1 MSNKTHSPVIFIVGP
16 TCIGKSEFAINLAK
30 RINGEIINADSMQVY
45 SNLRILTARPE
56 LKEQKKIPHHLYGY
70 VDGSIRYNVATWC
83 NDVLN
88 ILEKNINEK
97 KHSIVVGGTGMYIEK
112 FINGLVQMP
121 SIPEKIKNE
130 SENFLE
136 NYGIEKLRDEVIR
149 IDKDASKKISLN
161 DINRLRRIWEVYKYT
176 KKNLTFWK
184 KNKNKKFLSNK
195 NFVIYL
201 FTPNREQI
209 YNRVN
214 KRFSNMINSG
224 AIEEVKNLLELDLP
238 NSFPIMRAHG
248 VPEIINFLSG
258 SLSIEECI
266 LKGQLVTRHY
276 VKRQLSWWRTSNL
289 KIAKKFDKFPLEIDI
304 NSLKIR

>member
-1 MSNKTHSPVIFIVGP
+1 LSNKIQTPVIFIVGP

-30 RINGEIINADSMQVY
+30 KINGEIINADSMQVY
-45 SNLRILTARPE
+45 SNLSILTARPK

-70 VDGSIRYNVATWC
+70 VDGTIRYNVATWC
-83 NDVLN
+83 NDVSN
-88 ILEKNINEK
+88 ILEKNFNKK

-121 SIPEKIKNE
+121 TIPEKIKNE
-130 SENFLE
+130 SENFLT
-136 NYGIEKLRDEVIR
+136 NYGIDKLREEVIK
-149 IDKDASKKISLN
+149 IDNVASKKISLN

-184 KNKNKKFLSNK
+184 KNKNKNFLSNRSY
-195 NFVIYL
+195 VIYL
-201 FTPNREQI
+201 FIPNRAQI

-214 KRFSNMINSG
+214 ERFIHMINSG
-224 AIEEVKNLLELDLP
+224 AVEEVKKLLELDLP

-248 VPEIINFLSG
+248 VPEITSFLSG
-258 SLSIEECI
+258 LFPIEECI
-266 LKGQLVTRHY
+266 AKGQLVTRHY
-276 VKRQLSWWRTSNL
+276 VKRQLSWWRTANL
-289 KIAKKFDKFPLEIDI
+289 KITKQFDKFPSEIDI

>member
-1 MSNKTHSPVIFIVGP
+1 MSNKIQTPVIFIVGP

-30 RINGEIINADSMQVY
+30 KINGEIINADSMQVY
-45 SNLRILTARPE
+45 SNLSILTARPK

-70 VDGSIRYNVATWC
+70 VDGTIRYNVATWC
-83 NDVLN
+83 NDVSN
-88 ILEKNINEK
+88 ILEKNFNKK

-121 SIPEKIKNE
+121 TIPEKIKNE
-130 SENFLE
+130 SENFLT
-136 NYGIEKLRDEVIR
+136 NYGIDKLREEVIK
-149 IDKDASKKISLN
+149 IDNVASKKISLN

-184 KNKNKKFLSNK
+184 KNKNKNFLSNRSY
-195 NFVIYL
+195 VIYL
-201 FTPNREQI
+201 FIPNRAQI

-214 KRFSNMINSG
+214 ERFIHMINSG
-224 AIEEVKNLLELDLP
+224 AVEEVKKLLELDLP

-248 VPEIINFLSG
+248 VPEITSFLSG
-258 SLSIEECI
+258 LFPIEECI
-266 LKGQLVTRHY
+266 AKGQLVTRHY
-276 VKRQLSWWRTSNL
+276 VKRQLSWWRTANL
-289 KIAKKFDKFPLEIDI
+289 KITKQFDKFPSEIDI